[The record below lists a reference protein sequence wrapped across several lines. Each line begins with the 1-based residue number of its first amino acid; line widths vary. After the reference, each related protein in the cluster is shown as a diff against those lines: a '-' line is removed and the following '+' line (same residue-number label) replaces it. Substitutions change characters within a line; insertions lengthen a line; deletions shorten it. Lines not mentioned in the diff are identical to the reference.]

1 MEFEERFVLEQRNF
15 AIVKNHS
22 VYEDCCEVE
31 GEIRDPSKLCF
42 RSIENSLPPV
52 NTVNH
57 FSVCIPARESLNK
70 SRSHC
75 MSSATSLIA
84 SAISPHLIK
93 TESLCANNVKKDEI
107 HSYYCMKP
115 CSEALLEMKRKKY
128 NNEIGEIRK
137 LQNDFLFVGNP
148 VQVYEDVIISNYI
161 PR

>member
-22 VYEDCCEVE
+22 LNEDCCEVE
-31 GEIRDPSKLCF
+31 GEIRDPGKLCF
-42 RSIENSLPPV
+42 RSIESSPPPA
-52 NTVNH
+52 NAVNH
-57 FSVCIPARESLNK
+57 FSACIPARESLNK

-84 SAISPHLIK
+84 SAISPHLIQ
-93 TESLCANNVKKDEI
+93 TESLCANNVNEDEI

-115 CSEALLEMKRKKY
+115 SSEALLEMKRKKY
-128 NNEIGEIRK
+128 NNEIGETRK

-148 VQVYEDVIISNYI
+148 AQVYEDVIISNYI